1 MTMLINAKSAVK
13 YTTLAVYGVLL
24 TFGSLTAHAVNVR
37 FMDNSLLT
45 KLGKEE
51 VAQLRQEIATVL
63 DKSPDLEIIDW
74 LSPASGIKVQIKPKL
89 SFKEGT
95 TDCRRTLF
103 RLSKGDG
110 KPEFYR
116 FDICRDAEK
125 KWRVKHSLASDLTA
139 KDLDLLEG
147 TLKEVL
153 DSEDDNRLP
162 ASWFNPETKNAGVVV
177 PTLYIQQGSTPCRE
191 VAISISNASGGTMDG
206 SYTFCKKAGNWER
219 Q

>member
-89 SFKEGT
+89 S
-95 TDCRRTLF
+95 
-103 RLSKGDG
+103 
-110 KPEFYR
+110 
-116 FDICRDAEK
+116 
-125 KWRVKHSLASDLTA
+125 
-139 KDLDLLEG
+139 
-147 TLKEVL
+147 
-153 DSEDDNRLP
+153 
-162 ASWFNPETKNAGVVV
+162 
-177 PTLYIQQGSTPCRE
+177 
-191 VAISISNASGGTMDG
+191 
-206 SYTFCKKAGNWER
+206 
-219 Q
+219 

>member
-1 MTMLINAKSAVK
+1 MTMVMNTKSVSK
-13 YTTLAVYGVLL
+13 YTALAVYGVLL
-24 TFGSLTAHAVNVR
+24 MLGSLSAQAVNVR
-37 FMDNSLLT
+37 FLDNSLLA

-51 VAQLRQEIATVL
+51 VALLKTEIATVL
-63 DKSPDLEIIDW
+63 DKSPDMEIIDW
-74 LSPASGIKVQIKPKL
+74 LSPNSGIKVQIKPKL

-103 RLSKGDG
+103 RLSKGEG

-116 FDICRDAEK
+116 FDICRDADK

-153 DSEDDNRLP
+153 DSGDDNRLP

-177 PTLYIQQGSTPCRE
+177 PTVYIQQGSTPCRE
-191 VAISISNASGGTMDG
+191 VAISISNATGGTMDG
-206 SYTFCKKAGNWER
+206 SYTFCKKNGNWER